1 MEDVAPARWRVPT
14 RVPAGKLVLSAV
26 FVLLAVTVAA
36 GPWQLAVTLLVA
48 AGAAGWAARDLLVPG
63 RLSADA
69 DGLTLVTGIAA
80 RTRVPWSQIDR
91 VRVDRRR
98 RSTVLEIDTGGTLY
112 LFSRYDLDEDLAAV
126 AARLE
131 SLRAAAG

>member
-1 MEDVAPARWRVPT
+1 MEDVAPTRWRVPT

-36 GPWQLAVTLLVA
+36 GPWQLVVTLLVA
-48 AGAAGWAARDLLVPG
+48 AGAAGWAARDLLVPV
-63 RLSADA
+63 RLSADP
-69 DGLTLVTGIAA
+69 DGLTLVTGIAT

-131 SLRAAAG
+131 SLRAEAG